1 MALYPSASLYSAPTG
16 IYPEAMLPASTTPT
30 WKVEIAW
37 ASQLSGL
44 IRFDRTSFQ
53 TVSGVVQTTDTFSN
67 AFTQFFQGTYDDVTN
82 DCDSFRIRRG
92 RDDLLSQINAGT
104 CELTFRRPSNRDY
117 WNPANDSSPFNSGNV
132 PGFVPMRPI
141 RITATDPTTGVST
154 GMFYGFLR
162 SARFNYETGECKVSA
177 VDLFIFLQRTAAL
190 DPALATT
197 QGGTGTSSYTPDA
210 VTNLDATDAQVTST
224 SRSGFVRTA

>member
-1 MALYPSASLYSAPTG
+1 MAIYPSASLYPASG
-16 IYPEAMLPASTTPT
+16 IYPGATLPASTIPT

-37 ASQLSGL
+37 ASQLAGL
-44 IRFDRTSFQ
+44 LRFGYSTFQ
-53 TVSGVVQTTDTFSN
+53 TISGVVQTSDTFAD
-67 AFTQFFQGTYDDVTN
+67 AFTQFFQGAYDDVTN

-104 CELTFRRPSNRDY
+104 AELVFRRPSDRSY
-117 WNPANDSSPFNSGNV
+117 WNPANPDSPLNSANT

-141 RITATDPTTGVST
+141 RVRATDPTTGVVT
-154 GMFYGFLR
+154 GQFYGFLR
-162 SARFNYETGECKVSA
+162 SARYNHETGECRVSA
-177 VDLFIFLQRTAAL
+177 VDLFIFLQRTAVL

-210 VTNLDATDAQVTST
+210 TTDLDAGSAVTTST